1 MDIPIKTAEWM
12 QDGDFML
19 IQNGTNAIVKLDGTD
34 KQTTKPIKKAKFAIY
49 HKGKVFTDKDVESLA
64 PTPPI
69 KGKEQ
74 YEQATANITKNL
86 QTEAH
91 VPQQRNG

>member
-69 KGKEQ
+69 KGKE
-74 YEQATANITKNL
+74 
-86 QTEAH
+86 
-91 VPQQRNG
+91 